1 MRKKNQYDN
10 QYWYVYVSYNNWT
23 VYKTD
28 PGLDVSAGPFTN
40 IKILKKEILT
50 KIRYERDLVIKELSR
65 AYLLKNEDVK

>member
-10 QYWYVYVSYNNWT
+10 QYWYVYVSYNNWH
-23 VYKTD
+23 VYKEDQHTD
-28 PGLDVSAGPFTN
+28 LAKGPYTN
-40 IKILKKEILT
+40 IKVLKKEILT